1 VSLRRLALALLLVA
15 FTVPGASVRAQSDAD
30 LVTLRATLDQAV
42 SEFEGPQQGQSL
54 VRFEEIIARLETERR
69 QGSLS
74 EAGATLLVKAYEYR
88 ARVQFNLG
96 NTDKAGDSFRA
107 LIALRPQHNLDAASI
122 SPKVIDFFK
131 SVKSKIIGFVT
142 VQSVPQG
149 ATVALNGKALSIT
162 DFFPLEVVAGDYS
175 LDITKNGYR
184 QETKPVTVAPGE
196 TLSLQFDLVRTSA
209 TGFVITE
216 PTDVEIFIDNVRKGS
231 TTGVLDPALAA
242 IAAAKGLDP
251 AKSSSRLEIPDL
263 PSGSHTIEFRHPC
276 YETLKM
282 GLDVPEPQDYEIP
295 PIKLE
300 PSIGTIVLTSDPPGG
315 QIFIDGESQGVAPK
329 TLRSVCAGMRRVEVR
344 HAAGRFVQDVDL
356 KARATVELAAQI
368 RPTLA
373 FLGVVADGPSGERS
387 LASMESRL
395 GRVASATIKAMNF
408 LKADNTVVE
417 RTLASERLKLV
428 DLLPPGKP
436 DPALVRRIFE
446 KLAAAL
452 EVQGFLIGRIPE
464 EQLSRSASLH
474 VYAAGSVVP
483 DSASVVIE
491 DDSSYARFFAAFE
504 KKVPL
509 RAPWSGL
516 VTVDTLLHEGPV
528 VLRVVPGSPADKAA
542 FVKGHV
548 ITSAGGKK
556 ITKTEELLAAIAAS
570 GGKPLS
576 LTVNAAGGSKTVDLP
591 LEDAPREIPFQGA
604 GVLANKLS
612 MDLRQTIEG
621 YPGSAN
627 AAFARLNLGLI
638 ALGLH
643 DYSGAHD
650 AFIKAK
656 NELPSTPGLSRGT
669 AAFYAGVALEHLGY
683 SKEALD
689 EYTQASQDEGA
700 TLLSQD
706 GPKVQD
712 IAKRRIAALSGAR

>member
-1 VSLRRLALALLLVA
+1 MRLRSVALTVALCAMQVVA
-15 FTVPGASVRAQSDAD
+15 VRAQTDAD
-30 LVTLRATLDQAV
+30 LATLRATLDQAV

-74 EAGATLLVKAYEYR
+74 DAGATLLVKAYEYR

-107 LIALRPQHNLDAASI
+107 LIALRPQHNLDAAAI

-131 SVKSKIIGFVT
+131 NVKSQIIGFVT

-149 ATVALNGKALSIT
+149 ASVALSGKVLSVT
-162 DFFPLEVVAGDYS
+162 DFFPLEVVAGDYA

-184 QETKPVTVAPGE
+184 PETRPVTVAAGE

-216 PTDVEIFIDNVRKGS
+216 PTDVEILIDGIRKGS

-242 IAAAKGLDP
+242 IAAARGLDP

-263 PSGSHTIEFRHPC
+263 PSGSHTIEFRRPC
-276 YETLKM
+276 YETLKL
-282 GLDVPEPQDYEIP
+282 GLDVPEPQDYDIP

-300 PSIGTIVLTSDPPGG
+300 SSIGTIALTSDPPGG

-329 TLRSVCAGMRRVEVR
+329 TLRSVCAGVRRVEVR

-356 KARATVELAAQI
+356 KARSTVELAAQI

-387 LASMESRL
+387 LPSMGSRL
-395 GRVASATIKAMNF
+395 GRMASTTIKAMNF
-408 LKADNTVVE
+408 LKADAAVVE
-417 RTLASERLKLV
+417 RTLAAERLKLV

-436 DPALVRRIFE
+436 DPALVRRVFE

-464 EQLSRSASLH
+464 EQLSSSASLH

-504 KKVPL
+504 KKAPL

-542 FVKGHV
+542 FAKGHV
-548 ITSAGGKK
+548 ITAAGGKK
-556 ITKTEELLAAIAAS
+556 ITKTEELLSAIAAA
-570 GGKPLS
+570 GTTKPLTI
-576 LTVNAAGGSKTVDLP
+576 TVNAAGGPKTVELL
-591 LEDAPREIPFQGA
+591 LENAPREISFLGA
-604 GVLANKLS
+604 GVLANKIS

-621 YPGSAN
+621 YPGSEN
-627 AAFARLNLGLI
+627 AAFARLNLGLV

-656 NELPSTPGLSRGT
+656 NELPTTPGLSRGT

-689 EYTQASQDEGA
+689 EYTQASQDAGA

>member
-1 VSLRRLALALLLVA
+1 VKFRNLALVLILCAGPSL
-15 FTVPGASVRAQSDAD
+15 PASAQSDLD
-30 LVTLRATLDQAV
+30 LATLRATLDQAV

-74 EAGATLLVKAYEYR
+74 EAGATLLVRAYEYR

-96 NTDKAGDSFRA
+96 NTDRAGDSFRA
-107 LIALRPQHNLDAASI
+107 LLALRPQHNLDSGSI

-131 SVKSKIIGFVT
+131 SVKAQIIGFVT
-142 VQSVPQG
+142 VQSAPQG
-149 ATVALNGKALSIT
+149 ATVSLNGKALSVT
-162 DFFPLEVVAGDYS
+162 DFFPLEVVAGDYT

-184 QETKPVTVAPGE
+184 QETRPVTVAAGE

-209 TGFVITE
+209 TGYVITE
-216 PTDVEIFIDNVRKGS
+216 PTDVEILIDSVRRGS

-242 IAAAKGLDP
+242 IAAARGLDP
-251 AKSSSRLEIPDL
+251 AKASSRLEIPDL
-263 PSGSHTIEFRHPC
+263 PAGSHTIEFRRPC
-276 YETLKM
+276 YETLKL
-282 GLDVPEPQDYEIP
+282 GLDVPEPQDYDIP

-300 PSIGTIVLTSDPPGG
+300 PSIGTIALTSDPPGG

-329 TLRSVCAGMRRVEVR
+329 TLRAVCAGIRRVEVR

-373 FLGVVADGPSGERS
+373 YLGVVADGPSGERS
-387 LASMESRL
+387 LPSMEARLSRM
-395 GRVASATIKAMNF
+395 AATTIKAMNF
-408 LKADNTVVE
+408 LKADAAVVE
-417 RTLASERLKLV
+417 RTLSAERLKLV

-436 DPALVRRIFE
+436 DPALVRRVFE

-464 EQLSRSASLH
+464 EQLSRSATLH
-474 VYAAGSVVP
+474 VFAAGSVVP

-491 DDSSYARFFAAFE
+491 DDSSYGRFFAAFE
-504 KKVPL
+504 KKVGL

-516 VTVDTLLHEGPV
+516 ITVDTLLHEGPV
-528 VLRVVPGSPADKAA
+528 VLRVVAGSPADKAA

-548 ITSAGGKK
+548 VTAVGGRK
-556 ITKTEELLAAIAAS
+556 ITRTEELIAALAAAGTA
-570 GGKPLS
+570 KPVS
-576 LTVNAAGGSKTVDLP
+576 ITVNAAAGPRTVDL
-591 LEDAPREIPFQGA
+591 LLVEAPREISLLGTGA
-604 GVLANKLS
+604 LANKIS

-621 YPGSAN
+621 YPGSEN
-627 AAFARLNLGLI
+627 AALARLNLGLI

-656 NELPSTPGLSRGT
+656 NELPLSPGLSRGT

-683 SKEALD
+683 SKEATD
-689 EYTQASQDEGA
+689 EYTQASQDSGA

-706 GPKVQD
+706 GPRVQD
-712 IAKRRIAALSGAR
+712 IAKRRLAALSGAR